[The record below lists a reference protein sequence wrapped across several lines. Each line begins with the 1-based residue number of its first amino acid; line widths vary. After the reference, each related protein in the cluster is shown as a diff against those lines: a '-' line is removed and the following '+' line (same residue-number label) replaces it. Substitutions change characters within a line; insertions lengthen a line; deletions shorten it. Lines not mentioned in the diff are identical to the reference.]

1 MVWLPTP
8 QAVVDKMLE
17 IARVGPQDFVIDHG
31 SGDGRTVITA
41 ARLGA
46 RAMASNTTRSGC
58 REQAPRPHRRTT
70 QPPRSAAAR
79 GPALWD
85 AAAAEQQSTIRS
97 GIHQIRAHRRS
108 TSISASPGSWEES
121 RA

>member
-58 REQAPRPHRRTT
+58 REQAPRPHRRNHPATA
-70 QPPRSAAAR
+70 QRRSARACAV
-79 GPALWD
+79 GCGSGGTAEHDPQWD
-85 AAAAEQQSTIRS
+85 SSDQSAPEIDFNQR
-97 GIHQIRAHRRS
+97 IA
-108 TSISASPGSWEES
+108 W
-121 RA
+121 